1 MQRKPKEL
9 KSTEG
14 KLEEKEKQSYL
25 NAFLGPTEQVKTS
38 VTCMLSLV
46 EC

>member
-9 KSTEG
+9 MYGEKA
-14 KLEEKEKQSYL
+14 EEKEKQSYL
-25 NAFLGPTEQVKTS
+25 NAFLGLTEQVKTS